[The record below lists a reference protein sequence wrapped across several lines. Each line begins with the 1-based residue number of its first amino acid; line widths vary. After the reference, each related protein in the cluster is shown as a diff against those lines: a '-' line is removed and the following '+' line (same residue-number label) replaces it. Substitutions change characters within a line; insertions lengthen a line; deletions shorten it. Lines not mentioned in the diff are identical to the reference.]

1 MIHTDFVG
9 DLLVPGANVSFKT
22 NDNSR
27 SNISF
32 QVRGIQ

>member
-9 DLLVPGANVSFKT
+9 DLLVLGANMSFET
-22 NDNSR
+22 NDNSG